1 MIAQPDVFLKNDIAQ
16 AVDKMAQRKER
27 DGVKSLSRHNP
38 KKVGKIL
45 YLFSQGVSQSTMSRH
60 YGLHHDTI
68 KHTLMEYANHT
79 SHWRKLGTEINRRLF
94 LELSSIEEDMVDSL
108 REQMDKGELKPTFS
122 DLLPVSVALEKAERQ
137 ATRASEGQEPQPERR
152 VVTQQDYD
160 DTLAAA
166 KARMA
171 ELKKKEGA

>member
-1 MIAQPDVFLKNDIAQ
+1 
-16 AVDKMAQRKER
+16 
-27 DGVKSLSRHNP
+27 
-38 KKVGKIL
+38 
-45 YLFSQGVSQSTMSRH
+45 MSRH

-108 REQMDKGELKPTFS
+108 REQMDKGELKPTFRDLMYISIALDKAWQQADRARDRS
-122 DLLPVSVALEKAERQ
+122 DEVK
-137 ATRASEGQEPQPERR
+137 PERPI
-152 VVTQQDYD
+152 VTQQNYE

-171 ELKKKEGA
+171 ELKKKEGAEAVDY

>member
-1 MIAQPDVFLKNDIAQ
+1 MFF
-16 AVDKMAQRKER
+16 
-27 DGVKSLSRHNP
+27 GH
-38 KKVGKIL
+38 
-45 YLFSQGVSQSTMSRH
+45 FSQGVSQSTMSRH

-108 REQMDKGELKPTFS
+108 REQMDKGELKPTFRDLMYISIALDKAWQQADRARDRS
-122 DLLPVSVALEKAERQ
+122 DEVK
-137 ATRASEGQEPQPERR
+137 PERPI
-152 VVTQQDYD
+152 VTQQNYE

-171 ELKKKEGA
+171 ELKKKEGAEAVDY

>member
-1 MIAQPDVFLKNDIAQ
+1 VVQIHQTDDL
-16 AVDKMAQRKER
+16 
-27 DGVKSLSRHNP
+27 
-38 KKVGKIL
+38 
-45 YLFSQGVSQSTMSRH
+45 
-60 YGLHHDTI
+60 
-68 KHTLMEYANHT
+68 
-79 SHWRKLGTEINRRLF
+79 RKLARSVEHL
-94 LELSSIEEDMVDSL
+94 LEFRYL

>member
-1 MIAQPDVFLKNDIAQ
+1 MIAQQYVILKNDIAQ
-16 AVDKMAQRKER
+16 AVDKMARKKER
-27 DGVKSLSRHNP
+27 DRVKSLSRHNP
-38 KKVGKIL
+38 KKAGKIL

-108 REQMDKGELKPTFS
+108 REQMNSGELKPTFR
-122 DLLPVSVALEKAERQ
+122 DLMYISISLEKAWQQ
-137 ATRASEGQEPQPERR
+137 ADRARDRSEEVKPEPR
-152 VVTQQDYD
+152 VVTQQDYE
-160 DTLAAA
+160 DTLAIQ
-166 KARMA
+166 
-171 ELKKKEGA
+171 

>member
-1 MIAQPDVFLKNDIAQ
+1 
-16 AVDKMAQRKER
+16 
-27 DGVKSLSRHNP
+27 
-38 KKVGKIL
+38 
-45 YLFSQGVSQSTMSRH
+45 MSRH

-122 DLLPVSVALEKAERQ
+122 DLLPVSVALDKAERQ
-137 ATRASEGQEPQPERR
+137 ATRARDRSDEVKPER
-152 VVTQQDYD
+152 VVTQQMYEE
-160 DTLAAA
+160 TLAAA
-166 KARMA
+166 RKRMA
-171 ELKKKEGA
+171 ELKAVG